1 MSYFVLYIVGYGG
14 YVYAELASFIPWVV
28 EEVLT
33 ESPAQNGLETEWL
46 IDLFPTFTTQYG
58 INWRMIFLGMNLELS

>member
-1 MSYFVLYIVGYGG
+1 MLYIVGYGG
-14 YVYAELASFIPWVV
+14 YVYVELASFIPWVV
-28 EEVLT
+28 KEVLT

>member
-14 YVYAELASFIPWVV
+14 YVYAEFASFIPWVV
-28 EEVLT
+28 KEVLT

-58 INWRMIFLGMNLELS
+58 INCRMIFLGMNLELS